1 MPTDADVRRVMPLV
15 EMTIRREFGTHQ
27 QIDDILGAA
36 YEGMWLALTRTEGKK
51 ADPSAAWAPSTIAV
65 RGARWAALEWLR
77 GKENERR
84 RETVRGVPCPATAS
98 LDRLQA
104 ILDRNEPFLSGP
116 IDRIAARIVAP
127 DFAESV
133 VARAAQEQVGEEWRG
148 RALWEHAACG
158 GELRDADPSG
168 GACPGPGAGRYP
180 NLPDGA
186 VFEAEIKRECYHVAD
201 REGEPLLATG
211 AGGNFP
217 GLVVEWEWLSPAWPP
232 YRLELGALAY
242 ARQRFEALANP
253 LALAAIGAAAG
264 RLQGTLVS
272 PETLVATLADLAG
285 EFEIG

>member
-1 MPTDADVRRVMPLV
+1 MRDEAGEEAVGRW
-15 EMTIRREFGTHQ
+15 MTAG
-27 QIDDILGAA
+27 GAA
-36 YEGMWLALTRTEGKK
+36 RRTCRHCLKG
-51 ADPSAAWAPSTIAV
+51 V
-65 RGARWAALEWLR
+65 RPG
-77 GKENERR
+77 ERYR
-84 RETVRGVPCPATAS
+84 K
-98 LDRLQA
+98 
-104 ILDRNEPFLSGP
+104 SG
-116 IDRIAARIVAP
+116 
-127 DFAESV
+127 
-133 VARAAQEQVGEEWRG
+133 GNGRG

-285 EFEIG
+285 EFEIEPAVLHFYLTALGLMLLCREKVDPDQVRRVFAVTARPPEQKQEGRRR